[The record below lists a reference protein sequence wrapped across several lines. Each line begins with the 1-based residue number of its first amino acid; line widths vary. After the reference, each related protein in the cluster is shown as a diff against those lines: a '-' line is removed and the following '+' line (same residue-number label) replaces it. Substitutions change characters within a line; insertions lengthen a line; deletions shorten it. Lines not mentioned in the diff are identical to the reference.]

1 LKKFSAQPYRL
12 INKVQYYDWG
22 TKDENAFIPKFLGVE
37 AKPGLPYA
45 ELWIG
50 AHPKCPSEIVVDNV
64 NIPLNNFVKD
74 YPVECLGDYVVRKF
88 NGQFPFLLK
97 VLSSD
102 KALSIQTHPNKIQAE
117 KLHSLDPKNYPDDNH
132 KPEIA
137 VAVDS
142 LAAIAGFRPVKEIV
156 QNLISL
162 PELNDFIGKDLNA
175 KVLNSKNDQEIEKN
189 IQDLYNEIMKRAD
202 ESEKLSN
209 CILKIAE
216 RLKGKSTLLPEEFQ
230 FLTQYDLFGVDVGLL
245 SFFFFNIIHLE
256 KGQAIFTQAGVPHAY
271 IKGNI
276 IECMANSDNVV
287 RAGLTN
293 KFKDVKTLLD
303 IIKYDFAKYEIL
315 NEEQKEDEVTY
326 HTKAQEFEV
335 SHYRKKAGYTQN
347 LKSND
352 KLSVYLIVEGALEVK
367 WESGEV
373 KSSQSFS
380 KGESILIP
388 AALSEYMISTT
399 NAAEYYVVNIPSEYM
414 IGKI

>member
-1 LKKFSAQPYRL
+1 MKKFSAKPYKL
-12 INKVQYYDWG
+12 INKAQYYDWG

-64 NIPLNNFVKD
+64 NIPLNKFVKD
-74 YPVECLGDYVVRKF
+74 HPVECLGDYVVRKF

-117 KLHSLDPKNYPDDNH
+117 KLHALDPQNYPDDNH

-137 VAVDS
+137 IAVDY

-162 PELNDFIGKDLNA
+162 PELNDFIGGVFIA
-175 KVLNSKNDQEIEKN
+175 KVLNSKNDQENEKN
-189 IQDLYNEIMKRAD
+189 IQDLYSEIMKRAD
-202 ESEKLSN
+202 ESENLSK
-209 CILKIAE
+209 CILKITG
-216 RLKGKSTLLPEEFQ
+216 RLKNKSTLLPEEFQ
-230 FLTQYDLFGVDVGLL
+230 FLTQYDLFGVDIGLL

-303 IIKYDFAKYEIL
+303 IIKYDFDIYDII

-326 HTKAQEFEV
+326 KTKAEEFEV
-335 SHYRKKAGYTQN
+335 SHYRKNRGYS
-347 LKSND
+347 LMKKSND
-352 KLSVYLIVEGALEVK
+352 MLSVYLITEGTIEIA
-367 WESGEV
+367 WNSGDI
-373 KSSQSFS
+373 KSSLHFS
-380 KGESILIP
+380 RGESIFIP
-388 AALSEYMISTT
+388 AALSEYEISILS
-399 NAAEYYVVNIPSEYM
+399 AAEYFLVEIPS
-414 IGKI
+414 

>member
-1 LKKFSAQPYRL
+1 MKKFSAQPYRL

-22 TKDENAFIPKFLGVE
+22 TKDENAFIPMFLGVQ

-50 AHPKCPSEIVVDNV
+50 AHPKCPSEIIVDNV
-64 NIPLNNFVKD
+64 NIPLNKFVKD
-74 YPVECLGDYVVRKF
+74 YPLECLGDYVVRKF

-117 KLHSLDPKNYPDDNH
+117 KLHSLDPQNYPDDNH

-137 VAVDS
+137 VAIDS
-142 LAAIAGFRPVKEIV
+142 LVAIAGFRPVKEIV

-162 PELNDFIGKDLNA
+162 PELNDYIREELIA
-175 KVLNSKNDQEIEKN
+175 KVLNSKNDQEFEKN
-189 IQDLYNEIMKRAD
+189 IQGLYSEIMKRAD
-202 ESEKLSN
+202 ESENLSK

-216 RLKGKSTLLPEEFQ
+216 RLKNKSTLLPEEFQ
-230 FLTQYDLFGVDVGLL
+230 FLTQYDLFGVDIGLL

-256 KGQAIFTQAGVPHAY
+256 KDQAIFTQAGVPHAY

-315 NEEQKEDEVTY
+315 NEEQKEDEIIYKTI
-326 HTKAQEFEV
+326 AEEFEV
-335 SHYRKKAGYTQN
+335 SHYRKESGFAQMK
-347 LKSND
+347 KSKG
-352 KLSVYLIVEGALEVK
+352 KLAVYLITEGTIEIIWK
-367 WESGEV
+367 SGDI
-373 KSSQSFS
+373 KSSQKFS
-380 KGESILIP
+380 KGESIFIP
-388 AALSEYMISTT
+388 AALSEYEISTLS
-399 NAAEYYVVNIPSEYM
+399 AAEYYVVKIPS
-414 IGKI
+414 

>member
-1 LKKFSAQPYRL
+1 MKKFHAQPYRL
-12 INKVQYYDWG
+12 INKVQHYDWG

-37 AKPGLPYA
+37 AKPGLSYA

-50 AHPKCPSEIVVDNV
+50 AHPKCPSEIVDDNV
-64 NIPLNNFVKD
+64 NIPLNKFVKD
-74 YPVECLGDYVVRKF
+74 YPVECLGDYVVRRF
-88 NGQFPFLLK
+88 NDQFPFLLK

-117 KLHSLDPKNYPDDNH
+117 KLHALDPQNYPDDNH

-137 VAVDS
+137 IAVDS
-142 LAAIAGFRPVKEIV
+142 LAAIAGFRPTKEIV

-162 PELNDFIGKDLNA
+162 PELNDYIGEDLIA

-189 IQDLYNEIMKRAD
+189 IQGLYSEIMKRAD
-202 ESEKLSN
+202 ESEILSK
-209 CILKIAE
+209 CIPKIAE
-216 RLKGKSTLLPEEFQ
+216 RLKNKSTLLPEEFQ
-230 FLTQYDLFGVDVGLL
+230 FLKQYDLFGVDIGLL
-245 SFFFFNIIHLE
+245 SFFFFNIIYLE

-303 IIKYDFAKYEIL
+303 IIKYDFAKYDII

-326 HTKAQEFEV
+326 KTIAEEFQV
-335 SHYRKKAGYTQN
+335 SHYQKKGSYVQKK
-347 LKSND
+347 KSED
-352 KLSVYLIVEGALEVK
+352 KLAVYLITDGTIEIVWK
-367 WESGEV
+367 SGGI
-373 KSSQSFS
+373 KSSLHFI
-380 KGESILIP
+380 KGESIFIP
-388 AALSEYMISTT
+388 AALSEYEITITSS
-399 NAAEYYVVNIPSEYM
+399 AEYYLVEIPS
-414 IGKI
+414 

>member
-1 LKKFSAQPYRL
+1 MNKFSAQPYRL
-12 INKVQYYDWG
+12 INKVQHYDWG
-22 TKDENAFIPKFLGVE
+22 TKDENAFIPKFLGIE
-37 AKPGLPYA
+37 TKPGLPYA

-50 AHPKCPSEIVVDNV
+50 AHPKCPSEIEVDNV
-64 NIPLNNFVKD
+64 NIPLNKIVED

-117 KLHSLDPKNYPDDNH
+117 RLHSLDPENYPDDNH

-162 PELNDFIGKDLNA
+162 PELNDFIGDVPIA
-175 KVLNSKNDQEIEKN
+175 KILSSNNEQEFEKN
-189 IQDLYNEIMKRAD
+189 IQGLYSEIMRRAD
-202 ESEKLSN
+202 ESENLSK
-209 CILKIAE
+209 CILKIAG
-216 RLKGKSTLLPEEFQ
+216 RLKNKSNLLPEEFQ
-230 FLTQYDLFGVDVGLL
+230 FLKQYDLFGVDIGLL

-256 KGQAIFTQAGVPHAY
+256 KGQAIYTQAGVPHAY

-303 IIKYDFAKYEIL
+303 IIKYDFAKYEII

-326 HTKAQEFEV
+326 KTKAEEFEV
-335 SHYRKKAGYTQN
+335 SHFRKKDIFMRN
-347 LKSND
+347 HKSNG
-352 KLSVYLIVEGALEVK
+352 KLAVFLIAEGTIEFS
-367 WESGEV
+367 WNSGEL
-373 KSSQSFS
+373 KSSQLFT

-388 AALSEYMISTT
+388 AALSEYQITT
-399 NAAEYYVVNIPSEYM
+399 NGAADYYVVNIPS
-414 IGKI
+414 I

>member
-1 LKKFSAQPYRL
+1 MKKFSAQPYRL

-117 KLHSLDPKNYPDDNH
+117 KLHSLDSQNYPDDNH
-132 KPEIA
+132 KPEVAI
-137 VAVDS
+137 AVDS
-142 LAAIAGFRPVKEIV
+142 LVAIAGFRPVKEIV

-162 PELNDFIGKDLNA
+162 PELNDFIGGVFIA
-175 KVLNSKNDQEIEKN
+175 KVMNSKNDPEIEKN
-189 IQDLYNEIMKRAD
+189 IQELYSEIMKRAD
-202 ESEKLSN
+202 ETENLSG

-216 RLKGKSTLLPEEFQ
+216 RLKDKSTLLPEEYQ
-230 FLTQYDLFGVDVGLL
+230 FLTQYDLFGVDIGLL

-293 KFKDVKTLLD
+293 KFKDVKTLLN
-303 IIKYDFAKYEIL
+303 IIKYDFAKYEII
-315 NEEQKEDEVTY
+315 NKEQKEDGVTY
-326 HTKAQEFEV
+326 KTMAEEFEV
-335 SHYRKKAGYTQN
+335 SHYRKKDVFTRN
-347 LKSND
+347 VISND
-352 KLSVYLIVEGALEVK
+352 RLAVFLIAEGTIEFS
-367 WESGEV
+367 WNSGEL
-373 KSSQSFS
+373 KSSQLFT

-388 AALSEYMISTT
+388 ASLSEYQITT
-399 NAAEYYVVNIPSEYM
+399 NSAADYFVVNIPST
-414 IGKI
+414 